1 MSTRINIDQLKQIAH
16 LHTGRELAKMFN
28 VHPNY
33 MYCTMRKHNI
43 LTKQSPNA
51 PKPPKKDTTKIKKP
65 DFAWLYPSLSEY
77 FGKRKAGAYS
87 KGQLNT
93 RR

>member
-33 MYCTMRKHNI
+33 MYCTLRKHNL
-43 LTKQSPNA
+43 LTKQSPVIVRNGDYTEIR
-51 PKPPKKDTTKIKKP
+51 KPNFDWAYP
-65 DFAWLYPSLSEY
+65 DLSEY